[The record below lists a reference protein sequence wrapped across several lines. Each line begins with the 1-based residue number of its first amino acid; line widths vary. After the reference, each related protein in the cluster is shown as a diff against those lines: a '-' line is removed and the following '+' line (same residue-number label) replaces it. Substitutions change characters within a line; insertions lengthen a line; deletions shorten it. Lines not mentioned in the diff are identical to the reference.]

1 MKIGIVGAGL
11 VGSSMGRALRVL
23 GHEVMFSSRDPHSDK
38 MRALAQ
44 AMVAAAG
51 TVAETVAYS
60 DVLFMALSWDAIPN
74 AVPLGGDWRGKV
86 LIDAT
91 NRFGPGLSMLPGE
104 SAGEELAR
112 LTGARVVKAFNTIGA
127 EHYLHPMLGGEA
139 ASLLLAGD
147 DPAAKQIVWDLAEQL
162 GFAPVDAGPL
172 SASVYLESLAALW
185 VHLAIRTPLGR
196 GFAFRVI
203 QS

>member
-1 MKIGIVGAGL
+1 MKIGIIGGGI
-11 VGSSMGRALRVL
+11 VGSSMGRALRRV
-23 GHEVMFSSRDPHSDK
+23 GHEVMFSSRDPQAEK

-44 AMVAAAG
+44 EMVAAVG

-60 DVLFMALSWDAIPN
+60 DLLFMALSWDAIPN
-74 AVPLGGDWRGKV
+74 AVPAGGDWGGKILV
-86 LIDAT
+86 DAT

-104 SAGEELAR
+104 SAAEELAR

-127 EHYLHPMLGGEA
+127 EHYLAPRIGGEVASMLVA
-139 ASLLLAGD
+139 AD
-147 DPAAKQIVWDLAEQL
+147 DAEAKQVVWGLAEQL

-203 QS
+203 R

>member
-1 MKIGIVGAGL
+1 MKIGIIGAGM
-11 VGSSMGRALRVL
+11 VGSSMGRALRRV
-23 GHEVMFSSRDPHSDK
+23 GHEVMFSSRDPQGEK

-44 AMVAAAG
+44 EMVAAVG
-51 TVAETVAYS
+51 SVADTVAYGE
-60 DVLFMALSWDAIPN
+60 VLFLALSWDAIPN
-74 AVPLGGDWRGKV
+74 AVPAGGDWRGKI

-91 NRFGPGLSMLPGE
+91 NRFGPNLSLLPGE

-127 EHYLHPMLGGEA
+127 EHYLHPQIGGEA
-139 ASLLLAGD
+139 ASMLLAGD
-147 DPAAKQIVWDLAEQL
+147 DAEAKHLVAALATEL

-185 VHLAIRTPLGR
+185 VHLALRTPLGR

-203 QS
+203 R